1 MFLNKVKDNVDL
13 NTFKKDRMKY
23 SFDPKAF
30 FSKSTLPTIQES
42 YCIFIK
48 VHMIVSMHQF

>member
-1 MFLNKVKDNVDL
+1 VGKSKFDGDEMFLNKVKDTVDL

-30 FSKSTLPTIQES
+30 LF
-42 YCIFIK
+42 
-48 VHMIVSMHQF
+48 